1 MPWPA
6 NQRAMPI
13 SRLAMSL
20 ERAIESQIQEAMA
33 AGLFDNLPG
42 AGRPLRLE
50 GNENDPNWLG
60 HHILKNANVLPEWLE
75 LARDIERGLQRLASI
90 DDAHRRL
97 CEQAATT
104 GDWEGH
110 HLAIRHARQRYE
122 TLAREVR
129 RLQDR
134 FNLEAPGI
142 RTERPGIWVE
152 YQLERL
158 DARIPESHRQRFA

>member
-1 MPWPA
+1 MLVPGHT
-6 NQRAMPI
+6 
-13 SRLAMSL
+13 MSL

-42 AGRPLRLE
+42 AGRPLRFD

-60 HHILKNANVLPEWLE
+60 HHILKNANVLPGWLE
-75 LARDIERGLQRLASI
+75 LARDIERALERLAAI

-97 CEQAATT
+97 CEQAAAT

-110 HLAIRHARQRYE
+110 RLAILHARQRYE
-122 TLAREVR
+122 TLARDIR
-129 RLQDR
+129 RQQDR
-134 FNLEAPGI
+134 FNLDAPGI

-152 YQLERL
+152 YQLEQL
-158 DARIPESHRQRFA
+158 DARIPEEHRGLFA

>member
-1 MPWPA
+1 MLVPGHT
-6 NQRAMPI
+6 
-13 SRLAMSL
+13 MSL

-42 AGRPLRLE
+42 AGRPLRFD

-60 HHILKNANVLPEWLE
+60 HHILKNANVLPGWLE
-75 LARDIERGLQRLASI
+75 LARDIERALERLAAI

-97 CEQAATT
+97 CEQAAAT

-110 HLAIRHARQRYE
+110 RTAILHARQRYE
-122 TLAREVR
+122 TLAREIR
-129 RLQDR
+129 RQQDR
-134 FNLEAPGI
+134 FNLDAPGI

-152 YQLERL
+152 YQLEQL
-158 DARIPESHRQRFA
+158 DARIPEEHRGLFA